1 MTERISD
8 MSNGLNRVITDPVGE
23 LKAWGLRIFGAVALV
38 AVVGAPAAASWH
50 GLVRFGRNELQLTDG
65 WEYLVPI
72 SLDGAAAY
80 AAWLALRAVL
90 AGDSAVWPR
99 LLTLVYAISSAAFN
113 AHAAPTP
120 AAALFY
126 GAMSLSAVVLWD
138 TTLRALRRDQ
148 LRTMGVIEGPAARY
162 RPLRWLFA
170 PTETLDAVKIAVL
183 ENVADPRQ
191 ALRMVRG
198 EQVGLEPPPPD
209 GGTPVEGAAAPEVV
223 ERADV
228 IDYEPREL
236 TVSSKADAVR
246 VAFAT
251 VGPDDVQAVLAW
263 LAQRGITVD
272 RTYVYDLRRK
282 WTPPPPLRSVGGGR

>member
-1 MTERISD
+1 
-8 MSNGLNRVITDPVGE
+8 MSNGLDGPTPDPTSE
-23 LKAWGLRIFGAVALV
+23 LKVWALRAAGAVALAV
-38 AVVGAPAAASWH
+38 VVGAPAAASWH
-50 GLVRFGRNELQLTDG
+50 GLVLFGQRELGLSGG
-65 WEYLVPI
+65 WETLVPL
-72 SLDGAAAY
+72 SLDGAAFY
-80 AAWLALRAVL
+80 AALLGLRAVL

-99 LLTLVYAISSAAFN
+99 LLTLVYAGSSAAFN

-148 LRTMGVIEGPAARY
+148 LRVLGVIERPAARY
-162 RPLRWLFA
+162 RPLRWVFA
-170 PTETLDAVKIAVL
+170 PTETLEAVKVAVL

-198 EQVGLEPPPPD
+198 EQIELQGPPVPPD
-209 GGTPVEGAAAPEVV
+209 GGTPSEAKPEPEIVQP
-223 ERADV
+223 ADV

-236 TVSSKADAVR
+236 TVGSKADAVR
-246 VAFAT
+246 IAFAT

-263 LAQRGITVD
+263 LTQRGITVD

-282 WTPPPPLRSVGGGR
+282 WTPPQPLRSVGGAQS

>member
-1 MTERISD
+1 
-8 MSNGLNRVITDPVGE
+8 
-23 LKAWGLRIFGAVALV
+23 
-38 AVVGAPAAASWH
+38 
-50 GLVRFGRNELQLTDG
+50 
-65 WEYLVPI
+65 
-72 SLDGAAAY
+72 DGAAAY

-99 LLTLVYAISSAAFN
+99 VLTLVYALASAGFN
-113 AHAAPTP
+113 VHAAPTA

-148 LRTMGVIEGPAARY
+148 LRGMGVIEGPAARY

-170 PTETLDAVKIAVL
+170 PTETLEAVKVAVL

-198 EQVGLEPPPPD
+198 EQVELEPTPPD
-209 GGTPVEGAAAPEVV
+209 GGTPVATAAEPGVV

-236 TVSSKADAVR
+236 TVGSKADAVR